1 MRGTELKPRSMAS
14 TEECFRQAGQGFH
27 SLFHMVQFA
36 GWSGRSS
43 WTPLSLVGEPQK
55 PSTNVWDSWSIK
67 AIQDSVSDCCHP
79 KTVAGICRDRRIEVL
94 DVVPTRLFIKFKMYS
109 NSIQFLQ
116 APLLGS
122 TSRSSLP
129 LSHSPVAS
137 KRVRVFIS
145 ESKCIDSASDI
156 FGLVVSALPF
166 RQTAMRWRAAQNSW
180 LTQSSWTMIYW
191 LYRLYII

>member
-1 MRGTELKPRSMAS
+1 MEFLNS
-14 TEECFRQAGQGFH
+14 TVF
-27 SLFHMVQFA
+27 
-36 GWSGRSS
+36 
-43 WTPLSLVGEPQK
+43 GEPQK

-67 AIQDSVSDCCHP
+67 AIQDSVSDCCHQ
-79 KTVAGICRDRRIEVL
+79 KTVAGIEVQGSGCGSN
-94 DVVPTRLFIKFKMYS
+94 PTFYQIHSNVFKLIKF
-109 NSIQFLQ
+109 NSFKL
-116 APLLGS
+116 PFFVGS

-145 ESKCIDSASDI
+145 ESKCNDSASDI
-156 FGLVVSALPF
+156 FGLVVSALPI
-166 RQTAMRWRAAQNSW
+166 RQAAMRWRAAQNSW